1 MIMRSNLKLAVALLL
16 LVGAV
21 EVSAKSVKKDLVGKE
36 APTFKVKDIDGN
48 EFNLSEVLKSG
59 KKVALCFFPT
69 NNMRGSL
76 NRARLVRD
84 NIGSL
89 TDNNIAFLWLSFN
102 SDKNL
107 TKVKNT
113 YALNFPMASDKKQA
127 VAKLFAATRILGL
140 PWAQNVTVLIGENGK
155 VVKVLKRQDIEKNDY
170 VQQIIDGYKVS

>member
-1 MIMRSNLKLAVALLL
+1 MRSNLKLAVALLL

-84 NIGSL
+84 NIDDLNKVGI
-89 TDNNIAFLWLSFN
+89 TFLWLSFN

-107 TKVKNT
+107 TSVRDAN
-113 YALNFPMASDKKQA
+113 ALNFPMANDKKQA
-127 VAKLFAATRILGL
+127 VAKLYAATRILGL
-140 PWAQNVTVLIGENGK
+140 PWAQNVTILINADGK
-155 VVKVLKRQDIEKNDY
+155 VAQVLKKQDIEKNDY
-170 VQQIIDGYKVS
+170 VQQIIDGFNVKAS

>member
-84 NIGSL
+84 NIDDLNKVGI
-89 TDNNIAFLWLSFN
+89 TFLWLSFN

-107 TKVKNT
+107 TSVRDAN
-113 YALNFPMASDKKQA
+113 AL
-127 VAKLFAATRILGL
+127 
-140 PWAQNVTVLIGENGK
+140 
-155 VVKVLKRQDIEKNDY
+155 
-170 VQQIIDGYKVS
+170 